1 LSIAPTTDIPVL
13 AAATSRL
20 LATVDAM
27 REEQLAEPSLLPG
40 WTRGHVLAHL
50 ARNADGLTNLLTG
63 ARTGVPTPMYPS
75 PEAREHDIEAGAKR
89 SLAEH
94 AADLRASAARF
105 DAAVAAMPVAAWA
118 VEVPHRLGAFPAS
131 GVPARRV
138 QEVEYHH
145 VDLGLADAYA
155 PRDWPA
161 AFVDAE
167 LDHLTARFTGHPD
180 LPSLCLIDTDHS
192 LDPEAEGVED
202 AEPDPRHLRDTGA
215 PRRFRNADVSVI
227 GPGSALLAWL
237 SGRSDGHGLE
247 VLVGC
252 FAAPDPAAVLP
263 ALPPLG

>member
-1 LSIAPTTDIPVL
+1 MSIAPTTDIPVL

-75 PEAREHDIEAGAKR
+75 LEAREHDIQAGAKR
-89 SLAEH
+89 TLAEH

-105 DAAVAAMPVAAWA
+105 DAAAAAMPDAAWA
-118 VEVPHRLGAFPAS
+118 VDVPHRLGSFPAHE
-131 GVPARRV
+131 VVARRIE
-138 QEVEYHH
+138 EVEYHH
-145 VDLGLADAYA
+145 VDLGLQDACA
-155 PRDWPA
+155 PGDWPE
-161 AFVDAE
+161 AFVRQQLARVS
-167 LDHLTARFTGHPD
+167 ARFAGREG
-180 LPSLCLIDTDHS
+180 LPSLCLVDTDFPA
-192 LDPEAEGVED
+192 DEEN
-202 AEPDPRHLRDTGA
+202 EPDPRSVHDTGA
-215 PRRFRNADVSVI
+215 PRPSGTPDVTVI

-237 SGRSDGHGLE
+237 TGRSDGGGLD
-247 VLVGC
+247 VLIGRAQAQDPK
-252 FAAPDPAAVLP
+252 AALP